1 MACGL
6 HGRRRGSGQTGGCH
20 RPTRATADLMMILQS
35 VLLASLLRFGSHL
48 TVVSLMNT
56 VGICRKVTKKQD
68 NINCELREKDEYIAT
83 TSLRNLFSNKERKI
97 VAGLVCAVH
106 VQLTRRTPCDQQFRR
121 LHRVT
126 FTYMSDVWA
135 MPLVCRWTNS
145 PLG

>member
-1 MACGL
+1 
-6 HGRRRGSGQTGGCH
+6 
-20 RPTRATADLMMILQS
+20 MMILQS
-35 VLLASLLRFGSHL
+35 ALLVSLLRFGSHL
-48 TVVSLMNT
+48 AVISLMNT
-56 VGICRKVTKKQD
+56 VGICRNVTKKQD

-97 VAGLVCAVH
+97 VAGLVCAVR
-106 VQLTRRTPCDQQFRR
+106 VQLTRRTPCDQPFRR

-135 MPLVCRWTNS
+135 MPLGCRCTNS